1 MPKKSPPALAKR
13 LVAEF
18 IGTAL
23 LLSVVIGSAIMSAK
37 LMGGNSGLELLAQAI
52 AVGAALCVLIMI
64 FGPISGAH
72 FNPAVSLA
80 FVLLRQLERKEC
92 IYYIFA
98 QFAGGFAGVLIAH
111 LMFDLDA
118 FQISDTTRSG
128 TGQWLGE
135 FIATFALLAAILGLL
150 RTSPQ
155 NIPMAVGLI
164 IAAGYWYTSSTTF
177 ANPAVTFARMFT
189 TTSPGIQP
197 GDAPAFIAVQC
208 VTAVATVYL
217 FSWFEKE

>member
-1 MPKKSPPALAKR
+1 MPKQSAPALAKR

-23 LLSVVIGSAIMSAK
+23 LLSVVIGSAIMSTN

-52 AVGAALCVLIMI
+52 AVGAALCVLILI
-64 FGPISGAH
+64 FGPVSGAH

-80 FVLLRQLERKEC
+80 FVLMKQLKRQEC
-92 IYYIFA
+92 AYYIFA
-98 QFAGGFAGVLIAH
+98 QLAGGFAGVLVAH

-118 FQISDTTRSG
+118 FQISHTTRSG
-128 TGQWLGE
+128 TGQWLAE

-150 RTSPQ
+150 KTSPQ
-155 NIPMAVGLI
+155 SIRLAVGLI
-164 IAAGYWYTSSTTF
+164 ITAGYWYTSSTTF

-189 TTSPGIQP
+189 DTSPGIQP
-197 GDAPAFIAVQC
+197 GDAPAFIAVQII
-208 VTAVATVYL
+208 TAAAAVFL
-217 FSWFEKE
+217 FSWFEE

>member
-1 MPKKSPPALAKR
+1 MQSTPALPKR

-23 LLSVVIGSAIMSAK
+23 LLSVVIGSAIMSTN

-52 AVGAALCVLIMI
+52 AVGAALCVLILI
-64 FGPISGAH
+64 FGPVSGAH

-80 FVLLRQLERKEC
+80 FVLTRQLKRLEC
-92 IYYIFA
+92 TYYIVA
-98 QFAGGFAGVLIAH
+98 QLAGGFAGVLIAH

-118 FQISDTTRSG
+118 FQISHTTRSG

-135 FIATFALLAAILGLL
+135 FIATFALLAAIFGLL

-155 NIPMAVGLI
+155 SIPFAVGLI
-164 IAAGYWYTSSTTF
+164 ITAGYWYTSSTTF

-189 TTSPGIQP
+189 ATSPGIQP
-197 GDAPAFIAVQC
+197 GDAPAFMVVQII
-208 VTAVATVYL
+208 TAIATVLL

>member
-1 MPKKSPPALAKR
+1 MPRQSTPTLAKR

-18 IGTAL
+18 IGTTL
-23 LLSVVIGSAIMSAK
+23 LLSVVIGSAIMSTN

-52 AVGAALCVLIMI
+52 AVGAALCVLILI
-64 FGPISGAH
+64 FGPVSGAH

-80 FVLLRQLERKEC
+80 FVLMKQLKRQEC
-92 IYYIFA
+92 TYYIIA
-98 QFAGGFAGVLIAH
+98 QLAGGFAGVLIAH

-118 FQISDTTRSG
+118 FQISHTMRSG

-150 RTSPQ
+150 KTSPLS
-155 NIPMAVGLI
+155 IPFAVGLI
-164 IAAGYWYTSSTTF
+164 ITAGYWYTSSTTF

-189 TTSPGIQP
+189 ATSPGIQLS
-197 GDAPAFIAVQC
+197 DAPAFMAVQII
-208 VTAVATVYL
+208 TATATVFL